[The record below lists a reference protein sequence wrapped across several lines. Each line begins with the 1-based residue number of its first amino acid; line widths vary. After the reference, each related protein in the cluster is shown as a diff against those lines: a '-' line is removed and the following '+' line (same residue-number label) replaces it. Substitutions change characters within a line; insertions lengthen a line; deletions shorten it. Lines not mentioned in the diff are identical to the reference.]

1 MTKLVTTQG
10 HEIQVIEPTP
20 ETPADVATKQYVDD
34 NAGGGAGG
42 GTWGSITGT
51 LSDQT
56 DLQAALDAKGTS
68 SFSGSYDDL
77 TNRPTLFSGAYA
89 DLTGKP
95 TLGTSAS
102 KDVGTVA
109 GTVAAGDHTH
119 ASSSG
124 EAFPVGSVFIAVVS
138 TDPATLLGYGT
149 WSAFAAGRMLVGV
162 SAADSDFDTVEATGG
177 AKTSSAVVNHTHG
190 VTITDPGHA
199 HVQGVNSATTG
210 GLSGYTPDT
219 STNTR
224 VNSGYSTSTA
234 TTGITASTADPSGGV
249 SSFSLMNPYI
259 TVYMW
264 KRTA

>member
-1 MTKLVTTQG
+1 VTKLVTTQG
-10 HEIQVIEPTP
+10 HEIQVIDASCASPS
-20 ETPADVATKQYVDD
+20 DVATKQYVDD
-34 NAGGGAGG
+34 NAGGTGGSSWGA
-42 GTWGSITGT
+42 ITGT
-51 LSDQT
+51 LANQT
-56 DLQAALDAKGTS
+56 DLKAALDAKGTS
-68 SFSGSYDDL
+68 SFSGV
-77 TNRPTLFSGAYA
+77 YA

-95 TLGTSAS
+95 SLGNSAS
-102 KDVGTVA
+102 KDVGTAA

-119 ASSSG
+119 PSSGG

-149 WSAFAAGRMLVGV
+149 WSAFAAGRMLVGFD
-162 SAADSDFDTVEATGG
+162 AADTDFDTVEKTGG
-177 AKTSSAVVNHTHG
+177 AKSSSAVVNHTHG
-190 VTITDPGHA
+190 VTVTDPGHA

-210 GLSGYTPDT
+210 GLAGYTPDT

-234 TTGITASTADPSGGV
+234 TTGITASTADPVGGV
-249 SSFSLMNPYI
+249 ASFSLMNPYI